1 MPSSPDTPE
10 LNPSPSHS
18 DSSEPKPVLRL
29 IPLQDTVVF
38 PNMGITLTEEVGD
51 DERVVL
57 VPRHENEFLEVG
69 TVAEVT
75 EQLRLPGGGHA
86 VALSGEHR
94 ALIGA
99 AQTGPAGELRVEV
112 QEHPDD
118 VPADKRTRE
127 LEREYRATVE
137 EILELRGDDG
147 RIAAFLRAIAEP
159 GALADS
165 AGYSPNLS
173 YEQKVQL
180 LRALDVTDRL
190 ELAVKLQRESLAELQ
205 IRKRIRE
212 DVQEGAEKQ
221 QREYFLRK
229 QMESIRKE
237 LGEDDASVADE
248 YRTKIAEAQMPQAV
262 EEQALKE
269 LGRLERMGEQTG
281 ESSMIRTYLDWLI
294 AVPWSKRSEEHLDPV
309 AAREVL
315 DADHAGLE
323 DVKDRVTE
331 YLAVRKLR
339 QDRGIEAEGR
349 VGDRSGAILTL
360 IGPPGTGKTSIGESI
375 ARATGREFVR
385 MSLGGVRDEAEIR
398 GHRRTYIGALPG
410 RLVRALRDAGTMNPV
425 ILLDEVDKV
434 GADWRGDPSAALLEV
449 LDPAQNHSFRDHY
462 LDVELDLSQVMFLA
476 TANVADTIPGPLLD
490 RMEVIGFDGYT
501 TEEKLAIARGYLWPR
516 QRERNGLR
524 EDEVEISDDMLK
536 TIVAEYTRE
545 AGVRNLERN
554 LGTVLRKTATRIA
567 SSQTARAAS
576 GKRNGDGGAPSE
588 ARAKP
593 SKAGKTPPAV
603 ETPVQIDLDAV
614 RDALGRQKFF
624 QESAARTATPGVATG
639 LAVTGTGGDVLFV
652 EATAMH
658 TGGQGKGANLVLT
671 GQLGDVM
678 KESAQIAL
686 SYVRGHAAELGIPE
700 DAFAGREF
708 HVHVPAGAIPKDG
721 PSAGV
726 TMVTALASLLSG
738 RPVKHTVGMTGEVT
752 LQGRVL
758 PIGGLKQKALAAHA
772 AGLTDVILP
781 ERNRGDLDEIPQE
794 VREQMSFH
802 PVMTIDEVLER
813 ALEPA
818 RASNPS
824 AGTGAGRG
832 GGKGSTARRKG
843 KGAGGGAEAEDRD
856 DADGDAP
863 ARDEV
868 AGVTS

>member
-1 MPSSPDTPE
+1 MSDTPE
-10 LNPSPSHS
+10 QPTSTPEQHPTQPSI
-18 DSSEPKPVLRL
+18 PKQTLRL
-29 IPLQDTVVF
+29 IPLEDTVVF
-38 PNMGITLTEEVGD
+38 PSMGITLTVEVGD

-69 TVAEVT
+69 TIAEVGD
-75 EQLRLPGGGHA
+75 QLRLPGGGHA
-86 VALSGEHR
+86 VAISGQHR

-99 AQTGPAGELRVEV
+99 AQTGPEGELRVEV
-112 QEHPDD
+112 DERPDETPVD
-118 VPADKRTRE
+118 GKTRN

-173 YEQKVQL
+173 YEQKVEL
-180 LRALDVTDRL
+180 LRTLDVTERL

-205 IRKRIRE
+205 VRKRIRE
-212 DVQEGAEKQ
+212 DVQEGAENQ

-237 LGEDDASVADE
+237 LGEDEGSVAEE
-248 YRTKIAEAQMPQAV
+248 YRTKIEAAEMPAEV
-262 EEQALKE
+262 NEQALKE

-294 AVPWSKRSEEHLDPV
+294 SVPWNKRSDERLDPV

-323 DVKDRVTE
+323 DVKDRITE

-339 QDRGIEAEGR
+339 ADRGIEAEGR

-490 RMEVIGFDGYT
+490 RMETIRFDGYT
-501 TEEKLAIARGYLWPR
+501 SEEKLAIAKGYLWPR
-516 QRERNGLR
+516 QRDRNGLR
-524 EDEVEISDDMLK
+524 EGEVEIDDDVLR
-536 TIVAEYTRE
+536 TIISEYTRE
-545 AGVRNLERN
+545 AGVRNLERE
-554 LGTVLRKTATRIA
+554 LGTVLRKTATKIA
-567 SSQTARAAS
+567 SKKTKAR
-576 GKRNGDGGAPSE
+576 K
-588 ARAKP
+588 
-593 SKAGKTPPAV
+593 
-603 ETPVQIDLDAV
+603 PVQIDLEVV

-639 LAVTGTGGDVLFV
+639 LAVTGAGGDVLFV
-652 EATAMH
+652 EATAMKA
-658 TGGQGKGANLVLT
+658 GSSAAGNGLVLT

-678 KESAQIAL
+678 KESARIAL
-686 SYVRGHAAELGIPE
+686 SYVRGHAEELGIPE
-700 DAFAGREF
+700 SAFEGQEF

-758 PIGGLKQKALAAHA
+758 PIGGFKQKALAAHA

-781 ERNRGDLDEIPQE
+781 ERNRGDLDDIPEE
-794 VREQMSFH
+794 VRVQMAFH
-802 PVMTIDEVLER
+802 PVMTVQEVLDI

-818 RASNPS
+818 PAV
-824 AGTGAGRG
+824 
-832 GGKGSTARRKG
+832 
-843 KGAGGGAEAEDRD
+843 E
-856 DADGDAP
+856 P
-863 ARDEV
+863 ARDV
-868 AGVTS
+868 AHA